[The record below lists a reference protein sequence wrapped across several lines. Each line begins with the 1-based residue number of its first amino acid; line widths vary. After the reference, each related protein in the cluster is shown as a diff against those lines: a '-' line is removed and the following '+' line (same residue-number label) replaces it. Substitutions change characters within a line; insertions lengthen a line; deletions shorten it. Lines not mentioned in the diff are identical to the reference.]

1 MDSQLSLVYVFYRT
15 YNDNFYFYIDIL
27 EEVPMRRTSA
37 NKMFKR
43 KQILASLCVIF
54 FIISATVIIALTIG
68 KEAGDFVIRVQD
80 DTMKESILLTN
91 VDPILNPDYNPDPDN
106 KNPETMKKYLYEN
119 KTGELT
125 PPAAENF
132 IDYSP
137 RLFLRSQA
145 GDYGFETIERY
156 TTTKS
161 EENPFGVKPNGTQF
175 GSESGLY
182 KHMDDTS
189 CALYCYT
196 FYVINTGAS
205 NIPVN
210 IKMTYKDSN
219 DKNGIGTIA
228 RFMTYTKDEAGA
240 ERAIIY
246 YKQGYDKDN
255 NIKEQN
261 AFYPHFKGLTT
272 APFDDTNALD
282 GRYVFNDEY
291 VYLDVNNYVKYS
303 VFFWL
308 DGDDPDLQLDQSRF
322 HNQTINFSLE
332 LSVGN

>member
-1 MDSQLSLVYVFYRT
+1 MYFYRT

-80 DTMKESILLTN
+80 DTIKESILLTN
-91 VDPILNPDYNPDPDN
+91 IDPIINPDYNPSTEDTN
-106 KNPETMKKYLYEN
+106 LEHKTKFLYEN

-137 RLFLRSQA
+137 NRFLRSQT
-145 GDYGFETIERY
+145 GKVGFDTIRNY
-156 TTTKS
+156 TTTQS
-161 EENPFGVKPNGTQF
+161 EDYKDGVKPNGAQF
-175 GSESGLY
+175 GAESGLY
-182 KHMDDTS
+182 KHMDDKS

-196 FYVINTGAS
+196 FYIINTGAS

-210 IKMTYKDSN
+210 IKMTYN
-219 DKNGIGTIA
+219 DDGGEIGTIA
-228 RFMTYTKDEAGA
+228 RFMTYTKDERGA
-240 ERAIIY
+240 ERARIY
-246 YKQGYDKDN
+246 YKKGFNEDN
-255 NIKEQN
+255 QPIEQN
-261 AFYPHFKGLTT
+261 PLYPVFKGLTT
-272 APFDDTNALD
+272 APFDDTSSLD
-282 GRYVFNDEY
+282 GKYVFDDEVIY
-291 VYLDVNNYVKYS
+291 IDLGSYAKYS

-308 DGDDPDLQLDQSRF
+308 DGDDPDLQYDQSRF

-332 LSVGN
+332 ISVGA